1 MRNNALADLGRV
13 RSSCKS
19 MRNIR
24 HPLQLQSI
32 ALASVFAFAA
42 AANAATTQ
50 ISTNVYEVTEGVAFD
65 VGNNF
70 SSHFTFTWT
79 DPGETSAAAT
89 GVEDV
94 TLNLTAGETYTFQR
108 TSNNH
113 PFVIM
118 DASAGDFMTGSD
130 GSYNRTTTD
139 GTDIDNATLEPI
151 ADFTADPSP
160 ADDLISWTPTKTG
173 DYWYTCTVTGHTGM
187 AGKISVVPE
196 PASAALL
203 LGGVAALTLVRR
215 PRRS

>member
-1 MRNNALADLGRV
+1 MKNSKHLFH
-13 RSSCKS
+13 C
-19 MRNIR
+19 
-24 HPLQLQSI
+24 QSI
-32 ALASVFAFAA
+32 AFASVFAFAA
-42 AANAATTQ
+42 AADAATTQ
-50 ISTNVYEVTEGVAFD
+50 INPDIYEVNEGVAFD
-65 VGNNF
+65 VGNVGA
-70 SSHFTFTWT
+70 SHFTFTWT

-89 GVEDV
+89 GVQDV

-108 TSNNH
+108 TSSAH

-139 GTDIDNATLEPI
+139 GTDIDNATLKPI
-151 ADFTADPSP
+151 ADFTADPGPTS
-160 ADDLISWTPTKTG
+160 DLISWTPTETG
-173 DYWYTCTVTGHTGM
+173 DYWYTCTVTSHTGM

-203 LGGVAALTLVRR
+203 LGGVAALTLLRR